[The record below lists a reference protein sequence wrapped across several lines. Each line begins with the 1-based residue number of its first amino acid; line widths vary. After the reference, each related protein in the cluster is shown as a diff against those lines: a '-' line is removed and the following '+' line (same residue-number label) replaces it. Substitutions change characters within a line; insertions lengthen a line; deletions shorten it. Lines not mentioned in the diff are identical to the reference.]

1 MELEYRLQGVL
12 AVTAAITEP
21 RTLAAL
27 ERLLEDPSR
36 LEQLADVAEQGVG
49 VLSKALTVPTEPL
62 GPWGA
67 FRALSDRDVQHG
79 LGFVI
84 ALARAIGQRSGG

>member
-1 MELEYRLQGVL
+1 
-12 AVTAAITEP
+12 
-21 RTLAAL
+21 
-27 ERLLEDPSR
+27 
-36 LEQLADVAEQGVG
+36 VAEQGVG

-67 FRALSDRDVQHG
+67 FRALSDPDAQHG